1 MQQLQVILNRSDMSG
16 FKKIVAGPMRRLSCV
31 PKDTLTLTIEE
42 ETLSGYRLAAR
53 KGRMEQQ
60 VFVTVDGT
68 VRSGELAP
76 KNKLRDALDEALG
89 ENDGVLDQPASSS
102 VVAFSDKE
110 LLEHS
115 QEKNLATADALEAER
130 THMPAA
136 TAARE
141 QKAAEKSKQKKAE
154 KEAKDAAA
162 KANLRWRPSSHG

>member
-1 MQQLQVILNRSDMSG
+1 M
-16 FKKIVAGPMRRLSCV
+16 
-31 PKDTLTLTIEE
+31 EE
-42 ETLSGYRLAAR
+42 
-53 KGRMEQQ
+53 Q

-76 KNKLRDALDEALG
+76 KNKLRDAIDEALG
-89 ENDGVLDQPASSS
+89 ENDGGSEQPASSS

-136 TAARE
+136 KAARE

-162 KANLRWRPSSHG
+162 RANLRWRPSSHG